1 MAGSQWSRTG
11 PAPATDFEA
20 SLNVRSQW
28 SWHYSQS
35 IWHSTDSGLAADD
48 PWTLS
53 NCLPLVKAVY
63 KQALPKINELQRRII
78 DSKQTHIVV
87 QQADAPVPTAQPSMA
102 KEIQKL
108 ADMHAQGILD
118 SDEFKAAKQ
127 AVIVRHT

>member
-1 MAGSQWSRTG
+1 M
-11 PAPATDFEA
+11 
-20 SLNVRSQW
+20 
-28 SWHYSQS
+28 
-35 IWHSTDSGLAADD
+35 
-48 PWTLS
+48 
-53 NCLPLVKAVY
+53 KAVY